1 MICILI
7 ICKFNKLIDTDDEKN
22 GAFFEEEIH
31 PKLWGLRRWR
41 AAIPRGGEEKKETP
55 QALGLR
61 RWRAAIPR
69 GGAKENQGKTFPC
82 GNRLESEIAFS
93 LKQAWR
99 KG

>member
-1 MICILI
+1 ML
-7 ICKFNKLIDTDDEKN
+7 L
-22 GAFFEEEIH
+22 
-31 PKLWGLRRWR
+31 GLRRWR
-41 AAIPRGGEEKKETP
+41 AAIPRGGEEKKDTP
-55 QALGLR
+55 HALGLR